1 MKAALRVWAADKFT
15 RSSYNEKF
23 KIKISINE
31 CSWEKKTFL
40 MFRSLVME
48 NLSHNKQKC
57 FNNISHNSL

>member
-23 KIKISINE
+23 KIKISINVLG
-31 CSWEKKTFL
+31 KKTFL
-40 MFRSLVME
+40 MFRSLGMK
-48 NLSHNKQKC
+48 NLSHNKQKH